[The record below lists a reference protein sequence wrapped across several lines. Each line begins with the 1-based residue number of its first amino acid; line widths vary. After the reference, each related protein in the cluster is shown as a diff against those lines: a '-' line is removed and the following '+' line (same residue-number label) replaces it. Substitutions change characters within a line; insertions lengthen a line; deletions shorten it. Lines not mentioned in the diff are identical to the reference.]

1 MSLGAFTIGHST
13 HSFVDFAGLLERH
26 QIDAIADVR
35 SSPNSR
41 RRPEYNR
48 DAFGAALG
56 AFGIA
61 YVFLGRELGG
71 RPDDPSMYEDGRV
84 RYDKLGQSARFVAG
98 LTRLED
104 GARRYRLAVLCSEG
118 DPIFCHRGL
127 LISPRLESL
136 GIEVG
141 HILPTGELEPH
152 AAAMTRLLDL
162 FHLPPQ
168 DVFGGRTDL
177 LELASARQEGR
188 IAFRREITAHEP

>member
-13 HSFVDFAGLLERH
+13 HSFADLAGLLERH
-26 QIDAIADVR
+26 DINAIADVR
-35 SSPNSR
+35 STPSSR

-56 AFGIA
+56 TLGIA

-71 RPDDPSMYEDGRV
+71 RPDDATMYEDGRV
-84 RYDKLGQSARFVAG
+84 RYEKLGQSARFIAG

-104 GARRYRLAVLCSEG
+104 GARRYQLAILCSEG

-136 GIEVG
+136 GIEVR

-152 AAAMTRLLDL
+152 AAAVTRLLGL

-168 DVFGGRTDL
+168 DVFGGRADL
-177 LELASARQEGR
+177 LELASARQERR
-188 IAFRREITAHEP
+188 IAFRRDITAHEP